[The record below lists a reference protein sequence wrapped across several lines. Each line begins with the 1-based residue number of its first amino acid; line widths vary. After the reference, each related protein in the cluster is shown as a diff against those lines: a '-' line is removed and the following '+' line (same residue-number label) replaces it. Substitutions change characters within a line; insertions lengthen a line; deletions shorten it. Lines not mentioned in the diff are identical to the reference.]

1 LNKVTNY
8 FLAIFLVNI
17 LVILSALF
25 IEFFLEIKP
34 CILCIYQR
42 YPYYIIALLSLIYF
56 LKKDLKILLILLI
69 ILTSLASIILST
81 YHVGIETGLI
91 EETTSCKTSL
101 NNNLSKDAILK
112 QLESNLASSCK
123 EVSFKL
129 FGFSLAS
136 INIILSFILTTI
148 YYKIY
153 LWMKKNAY

>member
-1 LNKVTNY
+1 MNKVTNY
-8 FLAIFLVNI
+8 FIAILFVNI

-25 IEFFLEIKP
+25 IEFFLKVKP

-42 YPYYIIALLSLIYF
+42 YPYYIITFLSLIYF
-56 LKKDLKILLILLI
+56 LKKDLKIILILLI
-69 ILTSLASIILST
+69 ILTSLASITLST

-123 EVSFKL
+123 EVNFKL

-136 INIILSFILTTI
+136 INIILSLILTTI

-153 LWMKKNAY
+153 LWMKKNT

>member
-1 LNKVTNY
+1 MNKVTNY

-42 YPYYIIALLSLIYF
+42 YPYYIIVLLSLIYF

-123 EVSFKL
+123 EVNFKL

-136 INIILSFILTTI
+136 INIILSLILTTI

-153 LWMKKNAY
+153 LWMKKNA

>member
-8 FLAIFLVNI
+8 FLAILLINI
-17 LVILSALF
+17 LIILSALF
-25 IEFFLEIKP
+25 IEFFLKIKP

-42 YPYYIIALLSLIYF
+42 YTYYIIILFSIIYF

-69 ILTSLASIILST
+69 IFTSLVSIILSV
-81 YHVGIETGLI
+81 YHVGIETGFI
-91 EETTSCKTSL
+91 EETMSCKTL

-112 QLESNLASSCK
+112 QFESNLASSCK
-123 EVSFKL
+123 EVNFKL

-136 INIILSFILTTI
+136 INIILSLILTFI

-153 LWMKKNAY
+153 LWMKKNA

>member
-1 LNKVTNY
+1 LSKVTNY
-8 FLAIFLVNI
+8 FIAILFVNI

-25 IEFFLEIKP
+25 IEFFLKVKP

-42 YPYYIIALLSLIYF
+42 YPYYIITFLSLIYF
-56 LKKDLKILLILLI
+56 LKKDLKIILILLI
-69 ILTSLASIILST
+69 ILTSLASITLST

-123 EVSFKL
+123 EVNFKL

-136 INIILSFILTTI
+136 INIILSLILTTI

-153 LWMKKNAY
+153 LWMKKNA

>member
-1 LNKVTNY
+1 MNKVTNY
-8 FLAIFLVNI
+8 FLAILLVNI

-25 IEFFLEIKP
+25 IEFFLKVKQ

-42 YPYYIIALLSLIYF
+42 YPYYIITFLSLIYF
-56 LKKDLKILLILLI
+56 LKKDLKIILILLI
-69 ILTSLASIILST
+69 ILTSLASITLST

-91 EETTSCKTSL
+91 KETTSCKTSL
-101 NNNLSKDAILK
+101 NNNLSKDVILK

-136 INIILSFILTTI
+136 INIILSLILTTI

-153 LWMKKNAY
+153 LWMKKNT

>member
-8 FLAIFLVNI
+8 FIAILFVNI

-25 IEFFLEIKP
+25 IEFFLKVKP

-42 YPYYIIALLSLIYF
+42 YPYYIITFLSLIYF

-123 EVSFKL
+123 EVNFKL

-136 INIILSFILTTI
+136 INIILSLILTTI

-153 LWMKKNAY
+153 LWMKKNA

>member
-1 LNKVTNY
+1 MNKVTNY
-8 FLAIFLVNI
+8 FIAILFVNI

-25 IEFFLEIKP
+25 IEFFLKIKP

-56 LKKDLKILLILLI
+56 LKKDLKIILILLI

-123 EVSFKL
+123 EVNFKL

-136 INIILSFILTTI
+136 INIILSLILTTI

-153 LWMKKNAY
+153 LWMKKNA

>member
-1 LNKVTNY
+1 MNKVTNY
-8 FLAIFLVNI
+8 FTAILFVNI

-25 IEFFLEIKP
+25 IEFFLKVKP

-56 LKKDLKILLILLI
+56 LKKDLKIILILLI

-123 EVSFKL
+123 EVNFKL

-136 INIILSFILTTI
+136 INIILSLILTTI

-153 LWMKKNAY
+153 LWMKKNA

>member
-8 FLAIFLVNI
+8 FIAILFVNI

-25 IEFFLEIKP
+25 IEFFLKVKP

-42 YPYYIIALLSLIYF
+42 YPYYIIILLSLIYF

-123 EVSFKL
+123 EVNFKL

-136 INIILSFILTTI
+136 INIILSLILTTI

-153 LWMKKNAY
+153 LWMKKNA

>member
-1 LNKVTNY
+1 MNKVTNY
-8 FLAIFLVNI
+8 FIAILFVNI

-25 IEFFLEIKP
+25 IEFFLKVKP

-42 YPYYIIALLSLIYF
+42 YPYYIIAFLSLIYF

-123 EVSFKL
+123 EVNFKL

-136 INIILSFILTTI
+136 INIILSLILTTI

-153 LWMKKNAY
+153 LWMKKNA

>member
-1 LNKVTNY
+1 MSKVTNY
-8 FLAIFLVNI
+8 FLVILLVNI

-25 IEFFLEIKP
+25 IEFFLKVKP

-42 YPYYIIALLSLIYF
+42 YPYYIITFLSLIYF
-56 LKKDLKILLILLI
+56 LKKDLKIILILLI
-69 ILTSLASIILST
+69 ILTSLASITLST
-81 YHVGIETGLI
+81 YHVGIETDLI
-91 EETTSCKTSL
+91 QETTSCKTSL

-123 EVSFKL
+123 EVNFKL

-136 INIILSFILTTI
+136 INIILSLILTTI

-153 LWMKKNAY
+153 LWMKKNT

>member
-1 LNKVTNY
+1 MNKVTNY
-8 FLAIFLVNI
+8 FIAILFVNI

-25 IEFFLEIKP
+25 IEFFLKVKP

-42 YPYYIIALLSLIYF
+42 YPF
-56 LKKDLKILLILLI
+56 LLILLI

-81 YHVGIETGLI
+81 YHVGIETDLI
-91 EETTSCKTSL
+91 QETTSCKTSL

-136 INIILSFILTTI
+136 INIILSLILTTI

-153 LWMKKNAY
+153 LWMKKNA

>member
-1 LNKVTNY
+1 MNKVTNY
-8 FLAIFLVNI
+8 FLAILLVNI

-25 IEFFLEIKP
+25 IEFFLKIKP

-136 INIILSFILTTI
+136 INIILSLILTTI

-153 LWMKKNAY
+153 LWMKKNT

>member
-1 LNKVTNY
+1 MNKVTNY
-8 FLAIFLVNI
+8 FIAILFVNI

-25 IEFFLEIKP
+25 IEFFLKVKP

-42 YPYYIIALLSLIYF
+42 YPYYIITFLSLIYF

-69 ILTSLASIILST
+69 ILTSLASITLST

-123 EVSFKL
+123 EVNFKL

-136 INIILSFILTTI
+136 INIILSLILTTI

-153 LWMKKNAY
+153 LWMKKNT

>member
-1 LNKVTNY
+1 MNKVTNY

-25 IEFFLEIKP
+25 IEFFLKIKP

-42 YPYYIIALLSLIYF
+42 YPYYVIALLSLIYF
-56 LKKDLKILLILLI
+56 LKKDLKFLLILLI

-153 LWMKKNAY
+153 LWMKKNA